1 MSLPIWEISDQSFVM
16 NSKYPNFNCN
26 NIIVLAAFNLFI
38 KLFNKDNYK
47 YNYDL
52 VLGNKFMNKYN
63 FNIIEQC
70 SLNISEIIKDMVS
83 SNVKSTINKYI
94 LL

>member
-1 MSLPIWEISDQSFVM
+1 ML
-16 NSKYPNFNCN
+16 
-26 NIIVLAAFNLFI
+26 AFNLFI

-52 VLGNKFMNKYN
+52 VLGNNFMNKYN

>member
-1 MSLPIWEISDQSFVM
+1 MSLPIWEISDQSFLM
-16 NSKYPNFNCN
+16 NLKYPNFNYN

>member
-1 MSLPIWEISDQSFVM
+1 MSLPIWEISDQSFLM
-16 NSKYPNFNCN
+16 NSKY
-26 NIIVLAAFNLFI
+26 FNLFI

-83 SNVKSTINKYI
+83 R
-94 LL
+94 

>member
-1 MSLPIWEISDQSFVM
+1 
-16 NSKYPNFNCN
+16 
-26 NIIVLAAFNLFI
+26 
-38 KLFNKDNYK
+38 
-47 YNYDL
+47 
-52 VLGNKFMNKYN
+52 MNKYN